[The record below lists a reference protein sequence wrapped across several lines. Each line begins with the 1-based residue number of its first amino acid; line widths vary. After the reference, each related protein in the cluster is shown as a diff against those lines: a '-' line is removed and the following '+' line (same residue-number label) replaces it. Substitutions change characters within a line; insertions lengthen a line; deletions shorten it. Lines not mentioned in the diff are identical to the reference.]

1 MTHHFVHQL
10 HQVSNVLLKRGYLLG
25 GWVLIITWLSL
36 KPIEIARI
44 AVVGLDK
51 IAHFFFYLVMAFLAN
66 HQQVF
71 LEKSNRKE
79 WFVFLYCALFGLGIE
94 IIQGTLIEGRYF
106 ELWDLIA
113 NIIGIIVGIIVSNFF
128 FK

>member
-1 MTHHFVHQL
+1 MAHHFIRQV

-25 GWVLIITWLSL
+25 GWIVIISWLSL
-36 KPIEIARI
+36 KPIETGKFAL
-44 AVVGLDK
+44 VGLDK
-51 IAHFFFYLVMAFLAN
+51 IAHFFFYGVMAFLAN
-66 HQQVF
+66 NQKVVLEESKRREWYVF
-71 LEKSNRKE
+71 L
-79 WFVFLYCALFGLGIE
+79 FCALFGLGIE

-113 NIIGIIVGIIVSNFF
+113 NIIGIIIGIIVSNFF